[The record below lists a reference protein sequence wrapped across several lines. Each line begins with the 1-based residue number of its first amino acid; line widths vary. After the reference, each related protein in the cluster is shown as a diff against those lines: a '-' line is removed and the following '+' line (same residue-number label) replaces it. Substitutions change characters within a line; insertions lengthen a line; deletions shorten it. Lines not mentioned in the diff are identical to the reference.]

1 VGSISPCE
9 LTVVIA
15 SHNRRQLLR
24 RCLEALGRQT
34 QDPGSFEVIVAD
46 DGSTDG
52 SAEMV
57 EGLEPGPR
65 LRLLRLPKAGKAVA
79 LNAAL
84 NAAAGAVCV
93 LLDDDVIASPE
104 LVAAHLASHSGDR
117 AIGIGPLTQRPPAA
131 RDWYAT
137 AFAVAWN
144 ERYEELEQRD
154 ARWSDCY
161 GGNLSAPRA
170 ALLEVGG
177 FATDLPFAEDI
188 ELGYRLWRAGCAFRY
203 LPGAHGVHDDQKRGR
218 RMLEDRR
225 RYAGAYLDVAERH
238 PDALPEMLGRF
249 HSAGDRWVQLRRLL
263 IALRVPATAPA
274 ALGRLV
280 PGRGRRM
287 EWFHFVT
294 KLAFWSGLRGCVGR
308 ERWRR
313 VTAP

>member
-1 VGSISPCE
+1 MGSISPCE

-15 SHNRRQLLR
+15 SHNRHQLLR

-57 EGLEPGPR
+57 EGLKAGPR
-65 LRLLRLPKAGKAVA
+65 LRLLRLPKVGKAVA
-79 LNAAL
+79 LNAAVD
-84 NAAAGAVCV
+84 ASAGAVCL

-104 LVAAHLASHSGDR
+104 LVAAHLAGHRNGP
-117 AIGIGPLTQRPPAA
+117 AVGIGPLTQRPPAG

-137 AFAVAWN
+137 AFAVAWD
-144 ERYEELEQRD
+144 ERYRELEQRP
-154 ARWSDCY
+154 ARWSDCF
-161 GGNLSAPRA
+161 GGNLSVPRRT
-170 ALLEVGG
+170 LLEAGG
-177 FATDLPFAEDI
+177 FATDIPSAEDI
-188 ELGYRLWRAGCAFRY
+188 ELGYRLWRAGCALNY
-203 LPGAHGVHDDQKRGR
+203 LPHAHGLHDDQKRGP

-225 RYAGAYLDVAERH
+225 RYAGAYLEVAERH
-238 PDALPEMLGRF
+238 PDVLPEVLGPFRA
-249 HSAGDRWVQLRRLL
+249 AGDRWVGLRRLL
-263 IALRVPATAPA
+263 IALRVPPRVPA

-280 PGRGRRM
+280 PGQGRRM

-294 KLAFWSGLRGCVGR
+294 KLAFWSGLRDNVGR
-308 ERWRR
+308 QRWKR